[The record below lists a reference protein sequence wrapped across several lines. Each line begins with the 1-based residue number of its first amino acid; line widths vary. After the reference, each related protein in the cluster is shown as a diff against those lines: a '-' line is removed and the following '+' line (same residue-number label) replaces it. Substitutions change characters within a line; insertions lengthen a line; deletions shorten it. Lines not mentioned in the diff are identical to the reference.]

1 MRRIIGIGET
11 VLDVIF
17 KNDQP
22 QKAVPGGSA
31 FNALISLGRTIGVRY
46 PDVCIQMITETG
58 DDHIGDLVVSFMK
71 KNHISTDGVVR
82 NPGTQTH
89 LSMAFLDDNNDAQY
103 EFYKN
108 HGAANMQAIS
118 GFDFQKGDIVLFGS
132 FFAINP
138 KIRQLTARL
147 LESAHDAGAIL
158 FYDINFRKSHVHEIP
173 EVIENIEQNC
183 RWSTIV
189 RGSADDFRYLY
200 GSGDPGYVFQNHIK
214 PHCRNFICT
223 QAHKTI
229 EVYSGDS
236 HFSYATE
243 KIKTVSTIGAG
254 DNFNAGFIY
263 ALIHYGIESASAL
276 GPDAWEKCVG
286 IARQFSA
293 EVCQRIDNY
302 VDEGFEVNLG

>member
-11 VLDVIF
+11 VLDIIF

-31 FNALISLGRTIGVRY
+31 FNALISLGRTIGATHPGVG
-46 PDVCIQMITETG
+46 IQMITETG
-58 DDHIGDLVVSFMK
+58 DDHIGDIIINFMK
-71 KNHISTDGVVR
+71 ANHISTDGVVR

-89 LSMAFLDDNNDAQY
+89 LSMAFLDSNNDAQY

-108 HGAANMQAIS
+108 HGAANMQTIS
-118 GFDFQKGDIVLFGS
+118 GFGFQKGDIVLFGS

-147 LESAHDAGAIL
+147 LKSAHDAGAIL
-158 FYDINFRKSHVHEIP
+158 FYDINFRKSHIHEIP
-173 EVIENIEQNC
+173 EVLANIEQNC
-183 RWSTIV
+183 RWSSIV

-200 GSGDPGYVFQNHIK
+200 GTDNPGEVFHNHIK
-214 PHCRNFICT
+214 PLCRNFICT
-223 QAHKTI
+223 QADRSI
-229 EVYSGDS
+229 EVYAANG
-236 HFSYATE
+236 HYSYQTA
-243 KIKTVSTIGAG
+243 KIDTVSTIGAG

-263 ALIHYGIESASAL
+263 ALIHYGIESASSL
-276 GPDAWEKCVG
+276 GPCDWNKCVG

-293 EVCQRIDNY
+293 AVCQRIDNY
-302 VDEGFEVNLG
+302 VDEGFEVAL